1 MNQDILSLRLQETW
15 QGCERHVH
23 HLFYAISTI
32 NNFSP
37 LNVEIYR
44 QLSDEQIRAIDQFIL
59 RFSKLQDTM
68 GNRLFPLILQYLGE
82 SFENRPMIDKLNRLE
97 KLGFIQQTE
106 QWHLLRN
113 IRNQFT
119 HDYPNDP
126 DKNVAQLNIA
136 FQAANDLYTMLTVVG
151 DKLNTEYPQLN
162 CRRILP

>member
-37 LNVEIYR
+37 LNIEIYR

-113 IRNQFT
+113 IRNQFA

-126 DKNVAQLNIA
+126 DKNVTQLNVA

-151 DKLNTEYPQLN
+151 DKLNTECPQLN
-162 CRRILP
+162 CQRILP